1 MRRSMADAAGIL
13 MHRRPAGMACG
24 PTIMEINSITKKLL
38 FNTIRVDTVL
48 EDGSEGSGTAFV
60 VAHTHARGTHTF
72 IVTNRHLVSGVRRG
86 GLVFTQKK
94 NGQPA
99 LGTRFQLNIDDFPQ
113 AWFMHPDPEVD
124 LAIIPM
130 RPLEQAA
137 RDQGVELY
145 YHVIDS
151 RLVPSAATLRAL
163 DALEEVLFVGYPS
176 GVWDQVN
183 LMPILRRGTT
193 ATPIAL
199 DFEGRPEFLIDA
211 AVYPG
216 SSGSPVFI
224 YQPDP
229 LRPTQGMGRKFLFA
243 GVVAAVFF
251 REEANH
257 LVPVPVPANNT
268 SMVMGSEMIDLG
280 LVIKA
285 QAVIEVIEA
294 YLRKW
299 AE

>member
-1 MRRSMADAAGIL
+1 
-13 MHRRPAGMACG
+13 
-24 PTIMEINSITKKLL
+24 MEINSLSKKLL
-38 FNTIRVDTVL
+38 FNTVRVDTEL
-48 EDGSEGSGTAFV
+48 EDGSAGSGTAFV
-60 VAHTHARGTHTF
+60 VHHAHVRGSHTF
-72 IVTNRHLVSGVRRG
+72 IVTNRHLVENVRRG
-86 GLVFTQKK
+86 GLVFTQKRGGRPLI
-94 NGQPA
+94 GQ
-99 LGTRFQLNIDDFPQ
+99 RFELYIEDFPH
-113 AWFMHPDPEVD
+113 AWFLHPDPEID

-137 RDQGVELY
+137 REQGLELY
-145 YHVIDS
+145 YHVIDT
-151 RLVPSAATLRAL
+151 RLVPDAVALHAL

-193 ATPIAL
+193 ATPMVL

-224 YQPDP
+224 YQADT
-229 LRPTQGMGRKFLFA
+229 LRPEQNSRRKFLFA
-243 GVVAAVFF
+243 GVIAAVFF

-257 LVPVPVPANNT
+257 LVPAPVPANDAG
-268 SMVMGSEMIDLG
+268 VVVGSEMIDLG

-285 QAVIEVIEA
+285 QAVIDVINA
-294 YLRKW
+294 YLGKW

>member
-1 MRRSMADAAGIL
+1 
-13 MHRRPAGMACG
+13 
-24 PTIMEINSITKKLL
+24 MEINSISKKLL

-60 VAHTHARGTHTF
+60 VSHAHARGTHTF
-72 IVTNRHLVSGVRRG
+72 IVTNRHLVDGVRSG
-86 GLVFTQKK
+86 GLVFTQKR
-94 NGQPA
+94 NGQP
-99 LGTRFQLNIDDFPQ
+99 LIGQRFQLNIDDFPH
-113 AWFMHPDPEVD
+113 AWFLHPDPEID
-124 LAIIPM
+124 LAVVPM

-145 YHVIDS
+145 YHAIDS
-151 RLVPSAATLRAL
+151 RLAPDAATLRTL
-163 DALEEVLFVGYPS
+163 DALEEILFIGYPS
-176 GVWDQVN
+176 GVWDHVN

-193 ATPIAL
+193 ATPMAL

-224 YQPDP
+224 YQPE
-229 LRPTQGMGRKFLFA
+229 LRRPSQSAGRSFLFA
-243 GVVAAVFF
+243 GVIAAVFF
-251 REEANH
+251 REEANQ
-257 LVPVPVPANNT
+257 LVPGPVPANHCGT
-268 SMVMGSEMIDLG
+268 VMGSEMIDLG

-285 QAVIEVIEA
+285 QAVLDVMNA
-294 YLRKW
+294 YLGRW

>member
-1 MRRSMADAAGIL
+1 
-13 MHRRPAGMACG
+13 
-24 PTIMEINSITKKLL
+24 MEINSITKKLL
-38 FNTIRVDTVL
+38 FNTVRVDTEL

-60 VAHTHARGTHTF
+60 VSHAHARGSHTF
-72 IVTNRHLVSGVRRG
+72 IVTNRHLVDGVRRG
-86 GLVFTQKK
+86 GLVFTQRRG
-94 NGQPA
+94 GQPL
-99 LGTRFQLNIDDFPQ
+99 LGQRFQLNIEDFPH
-113 AWFMHPDPEVD
+113 AWFVHPDPEVD

-130 RPLEQAA
+130 RPLEQAV
-137 RDQGVELY
+137 REQGLELY
-145 YHVIDS
+145 YHVIDT
-151 RLVPSAATLRAL
+151 RLIPDASALHAL

-224 YQPDP
+224 YQPDT
-229 LRPTQGMGRKFLFA
+229 LRPNQSMGRKFLFA

-257 LVPVPVPANNT
+257 LVPAPVPANNT
-268 SMVMGSEMIDLG
+268 GVIMGSEMIDLG

-285 QAVIEVIEA
+285 QAVVEVINA

>member
-1 MRRSMADAAGIL
+1 
-13 MHRRPAGMACG
+13 
-24 PTIMEINSITKKLL
+24 MEINSITKKLL

-60 VAHTHARGTHTF
+60 VSHAHARGNHTF
-72 IVTNRHLVSGVRRG
+72 IVTNRHLVDGVRRG
-86 GLVFTQKK
+86 GLVFTQKR
-94 NGQPA
+94 NGQP
-99 LGTRFQLNIDDFPQ
+99 LFGQRFQLNIDDFPH
-113 AWFMHPDPEVD
+113 AWFLHPDPEVD

-137 RDQGVELY
+137 HDQGVELY

-151 RLVPSAATLRAL
+151 RLAPDPATTRAL
-163 DALEEVLFVGYPS
+163 DALEEILFVGYPS

-193 ATPIAL
+193 ATPMAL

-216 SSGSPVFI
+216 SSGSPVFV
-224 YQPDP
+224 YQPDTM
-229 LRPTQGMGRKFLFA
+229 RPGQSGGKKFLFA

-257 LVPVPVPANNT
+257 LVSIPVPANNHG
-268 SMVMGSEMIDLG
+268 MVMGSEMIDLG
-280 LVIKA
+280 LVIKS
-285 QAVIEVIEA
+285 QAVIDVINA
-294 YLRKW
+294 YLGKW
-299 AE
+299 ID

>member
-1 MRRSMADAAGIL
+1 
-13 MHRRPAGMACG
+13 
-24 PTIMEINSITKKLL
+24 MEINSITKRLL

-48 EDGSEGSGTAFV
+48 EDDSEGSGTAFV
-60 VAHTHARGTHTF
+60 VSHVHVRGTHNF
-72 IVTNRHLVSGVRRG
+72 IVTNRHLVEGVRRG
-86 GLVFTQKK
+86 GLVFTQKR

-99 LGTRFQLNIDDFPQ
+99 FGQRFQLNIEDFTH

-124 LAIIPM
+124 LAIIPL
-130 RPLEQAA
+130 RPLEQSA
-137 RDQGVELY
+137 RDLGVELY
-145 YHVIDS
+145 YHTIDS
-151 RLVPSAATLRAL
+151 RLALDASAQHSL

-199 DFEGRPEFLIDA
+199 DFEGRQEFLIDA

-216 SSGSPVFI
+216 SSGSPVFV
-224 YQPDP
+224 YQSDAV
-229 LRPTQGMGRKFLFA
+229 RPMQSVSKKFLFA

-257 LVPVPVPANNT
+257 LVPVPVPANNH

-285 QAVIEVIEA
+285 QVVIDLINI
-294 YLRKW
+294 YLSKW
-299 AE
+299 LD

>member
-1 MRRSMADAAGIL
+1 
-13 MHRRPAGMACG
+13 
-24 PTIMEINSITKKLL
+24 MEINSITKKLL
-38 FNTIRVDTVL
+38 FNTVRVDTVL

-60 VAHTHARGTHTF
+60 VSHTHPRGTATF
-72 IVTNRHLVSGVRRG
+72 IVTNRHLVDGVRRG
-86 GLVFTQKK
+86 GLVFTQKR
-94 NGQPA
+94 NGQPVF
-99 LGTRFQLNIDDFPQ
+99 GQRFQLNIEDFPH

-145 YHVIDS
+145 YHAIDS
-151 RLVPSAATLRAL
+151 RLAPDAATLRAL

-176 GVWDQVN
+176 GVWDQAN

-193 ATPIAL
+193 ATPMAL
-199 DFEGRPEFLIDA
+199 DFEGRKEFLIDA

-216 SSGSPVFI
+216 SSGSPVFV
-224 YQPDP
+224 YQPDAM
-229 LRPTQGMGRKFLFA
+229 RPNQGGGKKFLFA

-257 LVPVPVPANNT
+257 LVPAPVPANNHG
-268 SMVMGSEMIDLG
+268 MVMGSEMIDLG
-280 LVIKA
+280 LIIKA
-285 QAVIEVIEA
+285 EAVLEVINA
-294 YLRKW
+294 YLGKW
-299 AE
+299 IE

>member
-1 MRRSMADAAGIL
+1 MDV
-13 MHRRPAGMACG
+13 
-24 PTIMEINSITKKLL
+24 NSLTKKLL
-38 FNTIRVDTVL
+38 FNTVRVDTVL
-48 EDGSEGSGTAFV
+48 TDGSEGSGTAFV
-60 VAHTHARGTHTF
+60 VSHPHARGTHLF
-72 IVTNRHLVSGVRRG
+72 IVTNRHVVEDVARG
-86 GLVFTQKK
+86 GLVFTQGQ
-94 NGQPA
+94 NGQPR
-99 LGTRFQLNIDDFPQ
+99 LGERFQLNIDDFTA

-124 LAIIPM
+124 LAVIPM
-130 RPLEQAA
+130 RPLEAAA

-145 YHVIDS
+145 YHPIDS
-151 RLVPSAATLRAL
+151 RLALDAATVDGL

-193 ATPIAL
+193 ATPMGL
-199 DFEGRPEFLIDA
+199 DFEGRKEFLIDA

-216 SSGSPVFI
+216 SSGSPVFV
-224 YQPDP
+224 YEPEVAAAVRGAQ
-229 LRPTQGMGRKFLFA
+229 RAKFHFA

-257 LVPVPVPANNT
+257 IVPAPVPANNT
-268 SMVMGSEMIDLG
+268 GVAMGSEMIDLG

-285 QAVIEVIEA
+285 GAVIEAMDA
-294 YLRKW
+294 YLNQW

>member
-1 MRRSMADAAGIL
+1 
-13 MHRRPAGMACG
+13 
-24 PTIMEINSITKKLL
+24 MEINSITKKLL

-60 VAHTHARGTHTF
+60 VNHSHPRGTTTF
-72 IVTNRHLVSGVRRG
+72 IVTNRHLVDGVRRG
-86 GLVFTQKK
+86 GLVFTQMR

-99 LGTRFQLNIDDFPQ
+99 FGQRFQLNIEDFPH
-113 AWFMHPDPEVD
+113 AWFMHPDPEID

-145 YHVIDS
+145 YHAIDS
-151 RLVPSAATLRAL
+151 RLAPDAATQRAL

-176 GVWDQVN
+176 GVWDQTN

-193 ATPIAL
+193 ATPMAL
-199 DFEGRPEFLIDA
+199 DFEGRKEFLIDA

-216 SSGSPVFI
+216 SSGSPVFV
-224 YQPDP
+224 YQPDAM
-229 LRPTQGMGRKFLFA
+229 RPTQGSGKKFLFA

-257 LVPVPVPANNT
+257 LVPAPVPANNHGL
-268 SMVMGSEMIDLG
+268 VMGSEMIDLG

-285 QAVIEVIEA
+285 QAVLEVINA
-294 YLRKW
+294 YLGKW
-299 AE
+299 LD

>member
-1 MRRSMADAAGIL
+1 
-13 MHRRPAGMACG
+13 
-24 PTIMEINSITKKLL
+24 MEINSITKKLL
-38 FNTIRVDTVL
+38 FNTVRVDTVL

-60 VAHTHARGTHTF
+60 VNHSHSRGTTTF
-72 IVTNRHLVSGVRRG
+72 IVTNRHLVDGVRRG
-86 GLVFTQKK
+86 GLVFTQKR
-94 NGQPA
+94 NGQP
-99 LGTRFQLNIDDFPQ
+99 LFGQRFQLNIEDFPH

-124 LAIIPM
+124 LAIVPM

-145 YHVIDS
+145 YHAIDS
-151 RLVPSAATLRAL
+151 RLAPDAATLRAL

-176 GVWDQVN
+176 GVWDQTN

-193 ATPIAL
+193 ATPMAL
-199 DFEGRPEFLIDA
+199 DFEGRKEFLIDA

-216 SSGSPVFI
+216 SSGSPVFV
-224 YQPDP
+224 YQPDAM
-229 LRPTQGMGRKFLFA
+229 RPNQGGGKKFLFA

-257 LVPVPVPANNT
+257 LVPAPVPANNHG
-268 SMVMGSEMIDLG
+268 MVMGSEMIDLG

-285 QAVIEVIEA
+285 EAVLEVINA
-294 YLRKW
+294 YLGKW
-299 AE
+299 IE

>member
-1 MRRSMADAAGIL
+1 MD
-13 MHRRPAGMACG
+13 
-24 PTIMEINSITKKLL
+24 INSITKKLL
-38 FNTIRVDTVL
+38 FNTIRVDTEL
-48 EDGSEGSGTAFV
+48 DDGSEGSGTAFV
-60 VAHTHARGTHTF
+60 VSHAHGRSTHTF
-72 IVTNRHLVSGVRRG
+72 VVTNRHLVDGVRRG
-86 GLVFTQKK
+86 GLVFTQKR
-94 NGQPA
+94 NGKPV
-99 LGTRFQLNIDDFPQ
+99 LGQRFQLNIEDFPH

-124 LAIIPM
+124 LAIVPM

-145 YHVIDS
+145 YHAIDS
-151 RLVPSAATLRAL
+151 RLAPDAAALHAL

-199 DFEGRPEFLIDA
+199 DFEGRPEFLVDA

-216 SSGSPVFI
+216 SSGSPVFV
-224 YQPDP
+224 YQPEP
-229 LRPTQGMGRKFLFA
+229 LRPNHSMGRKFLFA
-243 GVVAAVFF
+243 GVIAAVFF
-251 REEANH
+251 REEANQ
-257 LVPVPVPANNT
+257 LVPAPVPANNAG
-268 SMVMGSEMIDLG
+268 MVMGSEMIDLG

-285 QAVIEVIEA
+285 QAVIDVINA
-294 YLRKW
+294 YLGKW

>member
-1 MRRSMADAAGIL
+1 
-13 MHRRPAGMACG
+13 
-24 PTIMEINSITKKLL
+24 MEINSITKKLL
-38 FNTIRVDTVL
+38 FNTVRVDTVL

-60 VAHTHARGTHTF
+60 VSHAHPRGTYTF
-72 IVTNRHLVSGVRRG
+72 IVTNRHLVEGVRRG
-86 GLVFTQKK
+86 GLVFTQKR

-99 LGTRFQLNIDDFPQ
+99 FGERFQLNIEDFPH
-113 AWFMHPDPEVD
+113 AWFLHPDPEVD

-151 RLVPSAATLRAL
+151 RQAPDAATLRAL
-163 DALEEVLFVGYPS
+163 DALEEILFVGYPN
-176 GVWDQVN
+176 GVWDHAN
-183 LMPILRRGTT
+183 LMPIMRRGTT

-199 DFEGRPEFLIDA
+199 DFEGRPEFLVDA

-224 YQPDP
+224 YQNDH
-229 LRPTQGMGRKFLFA
+229 LRPNQNAGRKFLFA
-243 GVVAAVFF
+243 GVIAAVFF
-251 REEANH
+251 REEANQ
-257 LVPVPVPANNT
+257 LVAAPVPANNNAPMT
-268 SMVMGSEMIDLG
+268 IGSEMIDLG

-285 QAVIEVIEA
+285 QAVIDVMNA
-294 YLRKW
+294 YLGQW

>member
-1 MRRSMADAAGIL
+1 V
-13 MHRRPAGMACG
+13 
-24 PTIMEINSITKKLL
+24 EINSITKKLL
-38 FNTIRVDTVL
+38 FNTVRVDTVL
-48 EDGSEGSGTAFV
+48 DDGSEGSGTAFV
-60 VAHTHARGTHTF
+60 VSHAHARGPHTF
-72 IVTNRHLVSGVRRG
+72 IVTNRHLVEGVRRG
-86 GLVFTQKK
+86 GLVFTQKR

-99 LGTRFQLNIDDFPQ
+99 FGQRFQLNIEDFPH
-113 AWFMHPDPEVD
+113 AWFTHPDPEVD
-124 LAIIPM
+124 LAVVPM

-137 RDQGVELY
+137 REQGVELY

-151 RLVPSAATLRAL
+151 RLVPDAATLRAL

-193 ATPIAL
+193 ATPVAL

-224 YQPDP
+224 YQPDV
-229 LRPTQGMGRKFLFA
+229 LRPTQSVGRKFLFA

-251 REEANH
+251 REEANQ
-257 LVPVPVPANNT
+257 LIPAPVPANHCAT
-268 SMVMGSEMIDLG
+268 VMGSEMIDLG

-285 QAVIEVIEA
+285 QAVIDVINA
-294 YLRKW
+294 YLGKW

>member
-1 MRRSMADAAGIL
+1 
-13 MHRRPAGMACG
+13 
-24 PTIMEINSITKKLL
+24 MEINSITKRLL

-60 VAHTHARGTHTF
+60 FSHTSGSGVHTF
-72 IVTNRHLVSGVRRG
+72 VVTNRHLVEGVRSG
-86 GLVFTQKK
+86 GLVFTQKRH
-94 NGQPA
+94 GQPA
-99 LGTRFQLNIDDFPQ
+99 LGERFQININDFSH
-113 AWFMHPDPEVD
+113 AWFLHPNPDVD
-124 LAIIPM
+124 LAIIPL

-137 RDQGVELY
+137 RDQGAELY
-145 YHVIDS
+145 YHAIDS
-151 RLVPSAATLRAL
+151 HLVPDAAALRAL
-163 DALEEVLFVGYPS
+163 DAMEQVIFIGYPS

-183 LMPILRRGTT
+183 LMPIMRRGTT
-193 ATPIAL
+193 ATPMEL

-216 SSGSPVFI
+216 SSGSPVFV
-224 YQPDP
+224 YQPDS
-229 LRPTQGMGRKFLFA
+229 LRPAQSGGGKKFLFA

-257 LVPVPVPANNT
+257 LVAAPVPANNQ

-285 QAVIEVIEA
+285 EAVMTVIHA
-294 YLRKW
+294 YLRE
-299 AE
+299 AA

>member
-1 MRRSMADAAGIL
+1 
-13 MHRRPAGMACG
+13 
-24 PTIMEINSITKKLL
+24 MEINSITKKLL
-38 FNTIRVDTVL
+38 FNTVRVDTVL

-60 VAHTHARGTHTF
+60 VSHAHPRGTHTF
-72 IVTNRHLVSGVRRG
+72 IVTNRHLVDGVRRG
-86 GLVFTQKK
+86 GLVFTQKR

-99 LGTRFQLNIDDFPQ
+99 FGQRFELNIEDFPH
-113 AWFMHPDPEVD
+113 AWFVHPNPAVD
-124 LAIIPM
+124 LAVVPM

-137 RDQGVELY
+137 RDRGVELY

-151 RLVPSAATLRAL
+151 RLVPDAATLRAL

-193 ATPIAL
+193 ATPMAL

-216 SSGSPVFI
+216 SSGSPVFL
-224 YQPDP
+224 YQQDV
-229 LRPTQGMGRKFLFA
+229 LRPAQSVGRKFLFA

-257 LVPVPVPANNT
+257 LVPAPIPANNCA
-268 SMVMGSEMIDLG
+268 MVMGSEMIDLG

-285 QAVIEVIEA
+285 QAVVDVMNA
-294 YLRKW
+294 YLSQW

>member
-1 MRRSMADAAGIL
+1 
-13 MHRRPAGMACG
+13 
-24 PTIMEINSITKKLL
+24 MEINSVTKKLL

-60 VAHTHARGTHTF
+60 VNHAHPRGNQTF
-72 IVTNRHLVSGVRRG
+72 IVTNRHLVDGVRRG

-94 NGQPA
+94 NGQPVFG
-99 LGTRFQLNIDDFPQ
+99 LRFQLNIEDFPQ

-137 RDQGVELY
+137 RERGVELY
-145 YHVIDS
+145 YHMIDS
-151 RLVPSAATLRAL
+151 SLAPDAATLRAL

-193 ATPIAL
+193 ATPMAL

-216 SSGSPVFI
+216 SSGSPVFV

-229 LRPTQGMGRKFLFA
+229 IRPSQTSGRKFLFA

-257 LVPVPVPANNT
+257 LVPVPVPANN
-268 SMVMGSEMIDLG
+268 SGMVMGSEMIDLG

-285 QAVIEVIEA
+285 QAVLDVINA
-294 YLRKW
+294 YLGKW
-299 AE
+299 VE

>member
-1 MRRSMADAAGIL
+1 
-13 MHRRPAGMACG
+13 
-24 PTIMEINSITKKLL
+24 MEINSITKKLL
-38 FNTIRVDTVL
+38 FNTIRVDTEL
-48 EDGSEGSGTAFV
+48 MDGSEGSGTAFV
-60 VAHTHARGTHTF
+60 VAHNHPRGTHSF
-72 IVTNRHLVSGVRRG
+72 IVTNRHLVDGVRRG
-86 GLVFTQKK
+86 GLVFTQKH

-99 LGTRFQLNIDDFPQ
+99 LGKRFQLNIEDFPH

-124 LAIIPM
+124 LAIVPL

-137 RDQGVELY
+137 REQGVELY

-151 RLVPSAATLRAL
+151 RLVPDVATLNAL
-163 DALEEVLFVGYPS
+163 DALEEVIFVGYPS
-176 GVWDQVN
+176 GVWDEVN
-183 LMPILRRGTT
+183 LLPILRRGTT

-224 YQPDP
+224 YQPES
-229 LRPTQGMGRKFLFA
+229 LRAGVGRKFLFA

-251 REEANH
+251 REEANR
-257 LVPVPVPANNT
+257 LVAAPVPANNNT
-268 SMVMGSEMIDLG
+268 LVLGSEMIDLG

-285 QAVIEVIEA
+285 QAVIDVIEA
-294 YLRKW
+294 YLGRW